1 MTGPLPLDPM
11 FPAAQ
16 PLVRWPD
23 RGDTD
28 ENWLAARR
36 QGLGASEVASALG
49 LPGVF
54 STPWQV
60 WAEKT
65 GRSVSTFEGNDAA
78 QLGTDLEPWLINA
91 AVGRLQARAVSLTGY
106 RLYGSLERPWL
117 LASPDAY
124 ARWGLDENRAPY
136 YPMALVE
143 CKTAGLLEP
152 NAVKDWT
159 DTDVPLRVEVQCR
172 AQMAVMGIRTRVYVV
187 GLVVGFG
194 LRSWV
199 VEWDQRQEDILLKA
213 AGEWWQTHVV
223 EEVEP
228 AMFPAD
234 DAVMN
239 GIYPAVEGAV
249 ELPPVADLVLEEY
262 RAAVAEGAA
271 AERRRRELAATLKR
285 WLAGSTV
292 GELGGRSVVTWYE
305 NVNGVRSLK
314 VKGV

>member
-1 MTGPLPLDPM
+1 MTELLPLDPT

-28 ENWLAARR
+28 EEWLTARR
-36 QGLGASEVASALG
+36 RGLGASEVASALG
-49 LPGVF
+49 LPGAY

-65 GRSVSTFEGNDAA
+65 GRALPVFEGSDAA
-78 QLGTDLEPWLINA
+78 QLGTDLEPWLIESA
-91 AVGRLQARAVSLTGY
+91 AAATGLRWVDRTVY
-106 RLYGSLERPWL
+106 RLYGSRERPWL
-117 LASPDAY
+117 LASPDACG
-124 ARWGLDENRAPY
+124 AGKPDWAD
-136 YPMALVE
+136 ALVE

-152 NAVKDWT
+152 NTVKDWT
-159 DTDVPLRVEVQCR
+159 DTDVPLRIEVQCR
-172 AQMAVMGIRTRVYVV
+172 TQMAVLGVRTRVHVV

-199 VEWDQRQEDILLKA
+199 VEWDQCQEDILLKA

-223 EEVEP
+223 EDVEP

-239 GIYPAVEGAV
+239 GMYPAVEGSA
-249 ELPPVADLVLEEY
+249 ELPPIAEFVLEEY
-262 RAAVAEGAA
+262 RVAVAEGAA